1 MTIQSK
7 NPFDAFVREK
17 APERSRAQKIIHNA
31 PHSRPH
37 DMLAATATPV
47 TAAVRVARKTRR
59 AMSSSAVARI
69 AHAHARPVS
78 SVARVTSSSSSL
90 RVRTRAGSDDNA
102 SANDDEVPIWERR
115 EIERKAAD
123 DKGGLPWPLY
133 LLGSVIVLIASTGSV
148 FEYAYKNPIFGVV
161 NADSGLYA
169 PILGWFVF
177 TGFPLAGWFWK
188 KGIDGANEASELQD
202 KIDGY

>member
-47 TAAVRVARKTRR
+47 TAAVRVARKTPR

-78 SVARVTSSSSSL
+78 SVARVTSSL

-102 SANDDEVPIWERR
+102 SATDDEVPIWERR

>member
-1 MTIQSK
+1 M
-7 NPFDAFVREK
+7 NA
-17 APERSRAQKIIHNA
+17 RASTRRNVPKSSTKIIHA
-31 PHSRPH
+31 LT
-37 DMLAATATPV
+37 LARARYMHASTATRAAAAPR
-47 TAAVRVARKTRR
+47 TAHKTRR
-59 AMSSSAVARI
+59 TTPTRATGAVAR
-69 AHAHARPVS
+69 ARRASPRA
-78 SVARVTSSSSSL
+78 VARLVVTASSSSSG
-90 RVRTRAGSDDNA
+90 RAARTRAAGSDDDA
-102 SANDDEVPIWERR
+102 TATEDEVPIWERR
-115 EIERKAAD
+115 EIERKAAA
-123 DKGGLPWPLY
+123 DKGGLPWPVY

-177 TGFPLAGWFWK
+177 TGFPLAGWLWK